1 MHWCRLAKITW
12 CCLRTHHILMVIHLH
27 SVLHSAMSS
36 CVRKTRRSEITSLL
50 VVTWSDR
57 LVHLSGDI
65 FHCYV
70 FLQCTSHGVKIG
82 WGLRINIICENARI
96 VQFHVLVENVSIYE
110 TVAQHWLRV
119 LYTPCGVEPVNLWCM
134 YVSVVMRWVLAL
146 AKTSGRSNSWHKGLH
161 CPRTWII

>member
-1 MHWCRLAKITW
+1 MQIGEDYLVLFEDTSYPDGYSPPLSVAQRYVIMCKEDKKKWNYIIASCNLVWPFGAFFWGHFPL
-12 CCLRTHHILMVIHLH
+12 LR
-27 SVLHSAMSS
+27 
-36 CVRKTRRSEITSLL
+36 
-50 VVTWSDR
+50 
-57 LVHLSGDI
+57 
-65 FHCYV
+65 

-110 TVAQHWLRV
+110 TVAEHWWRV

-161 CPRTWII
+161 CPRTRII